1 MYSFFL
7 VRELLLSSTFNS
19 NNHTN
24 DASYWSRSFFISKK
38 QFSIS
43 DPKKL
48 LAVGSRFLNQTC
60 DLPLSLWQPL
70 KQKRKQ
76 KQKQKRKRKQEQ
88 EASDAVLASKFAPLK
103 KTRSV
108 EILETLNH
116 SIFLPRRG
124 SSGFTR
130 SFGILIKLVCFAHF
144 QRYQKGGQK
153 CSRNLWWQGHQ
164 N

>member
-1 MYSFFL
+1 MYCFFL
-7 VRELLLSSTFNS
+7 VRELLLSSTFNII
-19 NNHTN
+19 NHTN

-70 KQKRKQ
+70 KQK
-76 KQKQKRKRKQEQ
+76 QKQKRKRKQEQ

-103 KTRSV
+103 KTQSV
-108 EILETLNH
+108 GILEALRHITIP
-116 SIFLPRRG
+116 IFLPRRG